1 MLLKKKESR
10 RVSAL
15 SLCVALTFAPLFNAM
30 ADEPEVI
37 PTDSSAS
44 MGVQPTALAEPLVQ
58 SHATAV
64 LA

>member
-44 MGVQPTALAEPLVQ
+44 MGVQPIPG
-58 SHATAV
+58 SI
-64 LA
+64 